1 VLGSNASSDIVI
13 KGDGI
18 APEHARFEFKGGR
31 LFCTALSAK
40 DPDDLFSSTA
50 TWIEGIELRPGVA
63 YMCSSNA
70 TLCFGLPGS
79 NTLKAEFEES
89 NSGGAMADM
98 LMKGMASQ
106 ASKEVQERLN
116 DFS

>member
-1 VLGSNASSDIVI
+1 VVGSGASADISI
-13 KGDGI
+13 QADGI

-40 DPDDLFSSTA
+40 DQDNMLSPTA
-50 TWIEGIELRPGVA
+50 TWIEGNELRPGVN
-63 YMCSSNA
+63 YMVSPNA
-70 TLCFGLPGS
+70 TLSFATAGS
-79 NTLKAEFEES
+79 NTLIAEFEEG
-89 NSGGAMADM
+89 SGSGAMADM

-116 DFS
+116 DLS